1 MAKFT
6 YKARD
11 KNGKISKGILNAEDR
26 KAALV
31 QLKQKELKPI
41 DLKSDEIPLVGPLL
55 KKLSDMQSVPM
66 KEKVIFS
73 RQLAA
78 IINAGI
84 PLVEALSLIQ
94 GQTANAK
101 LKKIIGMVLTDI
113 QAGQTFADALARHQ
127 GVFSELFINV
137 VRAGE
142 VSGTLDTSLISL
154 ADQIQKDHEVQGK
167 IRGALILPLMV
178 LLVIIGVIILMSVLV
193 IPQLADMFNEA
204 GAELPLPTR
213 IMMGLSYFLT
223 NYWWLAIILTVGVS
237 VALTRFFASP
247 QGKSIMDVVVLKVP
261 VFGQLLKLVIY
272 TRFTKVLSLLLKSGV
287 PLLRSLDIIAD
298 LVGNKIYRESLKR
311 VAKKV
316 EVGVPLATGISEEP
330 HFPAIIHQMIGIGEQ
345 TGSMDNML
353 QKLAVMFQEESDNM
367 IKNLTT
373 LLEPMLMLVMGGAVT
388 FIVMAV
394 LMPIYGLVNVVG

>member
-11 KNGKISKGILNAEDR
+11 KNGRIAKGILNAEDR
-26 KAALV
+26 KAALT

-41 DLKSDEIPLVGPLL
+41 DLKSDEIPLITPLL
-55 KKLSDMQSVPM
+55 NKLEQMRSVPM
-66 KEKVIFS
+66 KEMVIFT
-73 RQLAA
+73 RQLSA

-101 LKKIIGMVLTDI
+101 LKKIIGVVLTDI
-113 QAGQTFADALARHQ
+113 QAGQTFADALMRHQ
-127 GVFSELFINV
+127 GVFSDLFINV
-137 VRAGE
+137 TRAGE

-167 IRGALILPLMV
+167 IRGAMILPGMV
-178 LLVIIGVIILMSVLV
+178 LLVIVGVIVLMSVMV

-204 GAELPLPTR
+204 GAALPLPTR
-213 IMMGLSYFLT
+213 IMMALSYFLT
-223 NYWWLAIILTVGVS
+223 TFWWLAIILTVGVS
-237 VALTRFFASP
+237 AALTKFFASK
-247 QGKSIMDVVVLKVP
+247 QGQSIMDVVVLKVP

-272 TRFTKVLSLLLKSGV
+272 TRFTKVLALLLKSGV

-298 LVGNKIYRESLKR
+298 LVGNKIYRESLRR

-316 EVGVPLATGISEEP
+316 EVGVPLATGIAEEP
-330 HFPAIIHQMIGIGEQ
+330 HFPPIIHQMIGIGEQ

-353 QKLAVMFQEESDNM
+353 QKLAVMFQDESDNM

-373 LLEPMLMLVMGGAVT
+373 LLEPMLMLIMGGAVT